1 MIVMEWRLVKTTT
14 TMSSTYDCKYCKRN
28 YKEKFNYDRHLL
40 CCEFLFKSRREQ
52 NNEIDLLAPIPTQ
65 HEMYQLIQHMSIRI
79 DKLEKDNNRL
89 QQVAKRKY
97 NILDYLNSQDNLD
110 RMTMTFS
117 EWIKKAILPE
127 VHNSLQSVYDKDLLE
142 GLKHLISN
150 AVNKMDANAVPIRTF
165 DSSTTFYVFKLDETN
180 TTKWMKIPNN
190 DLDKYLRRIS
200 NQFLYDFKTYWY
212 DVHSEEINKNG
223 KYNELY
229 LDYHGKVLGGNMP
242 EDTLFQKLRKD
253 IFALVKHNIKSIV
266 EYVA

>member
-1 MIVMEWRLVKTTT
+1 
-14 TMSSTYDCKYCKRN
+14 
-28 YKEKFNYDRHLL
+28 
-40 CCEFLFKSRREQ
+40 
-52 NNEIDLLAPIPTQ
+52 
-65 HEMYQLIQHMSIRI
+65 
-79 DKLEKDNNRL
+79 
-89 QQVAKRKY
+89 
-97 NILDYLNSQDNLD
+97 
-110 RMTMTFS
+110 
-117 EWIKKAILPE
+117 
-127 VHNSLQSVYDKDLLE
+127 
-142 GLKHLISN
+142 
-150 AVNKMDANAVPIRTF
+150 MDANAVPIRTF

-180 TTKWMKIPNN
+180 TKKWMKIPNN

>member
-1 MIVMEWRLVKTTT
+1 VGDIKTTP
-14 TMSSTYDCKYCKRN
+14 MSTTYDCNYCKRT

-65 HEMYQLIQHMSIRI
+65 HEMYRLIQHMSTRI
-79 DKLEKDNNRL
+79 DKLEKDNRRL

-97 NILDYLNSQDNLD
+97 NILEYLNSDESVSH
-110 RMTMTFS
+110 MTMTFS
-117 EWIKKAILPE
+117 EWIKKEILPD
-127 VHNSLQSVYDKDLLE
+127 VHNSLPSVYENDLLG
-142 GLKHLISN
+142 GLKHLMTN
-150 AVNKMDANAVPIRTF
+150 AINKMDTNAVPIRTF
-165 DSSTTFYVFKLDETN
+165 DSSNTFYIFNLDETG
-180 TTKWMKIPNN
+180 TKKWMKIQNN

-212 DVHSEEINKNG
+212 DVHSEQINTTE

-229 LDYHGKVLGGNMP
+229 LNYHGKVLGSNMTK
-242 EDTLFQKLRKD
+242 DTLFQKLRKD
-253 IFALVKHNIKSIV
+253 IFTQVKQNIKSIV

>member
-1 MIVMEWRLVKTTT
+1 
-14 TMSSTYDCKYCKRN
+14 
-28 YKEKFNYDRHLL
+28 
-40 CCEFLFKSRREQ
+40 
-52 NNEIDLLAPIPTQ
+52 
-65 HEMYQLIQHMSIRI
+65 MSIRI

-180 TTKWMKIPNN
+180 TKKWMKIPNN